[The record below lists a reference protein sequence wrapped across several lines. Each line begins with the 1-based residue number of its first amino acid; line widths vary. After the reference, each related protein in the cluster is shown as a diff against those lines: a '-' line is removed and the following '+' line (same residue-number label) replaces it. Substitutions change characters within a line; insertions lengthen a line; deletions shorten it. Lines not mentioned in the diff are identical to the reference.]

1 MQLVSSKRNEIRN
14 QKVIPCVSSLSLT
27 YRRDLPFLFDG
38 HADLD
43 MAREVMDD
51 EAASEGG
58 CSEEKEML
66 LL

>member
-1 MQLVSSKRNEIRN
+1 MLELTGKIFLVRYQTLIS
-14 QKVIPCVSSLSLT
+14 
-27 YRRDLPFLFDG
+27 YRDLPFLFDG

-43 MAREVMDD
+43 LAREVMDD
-51 EAASEGG
+51 EASEGE